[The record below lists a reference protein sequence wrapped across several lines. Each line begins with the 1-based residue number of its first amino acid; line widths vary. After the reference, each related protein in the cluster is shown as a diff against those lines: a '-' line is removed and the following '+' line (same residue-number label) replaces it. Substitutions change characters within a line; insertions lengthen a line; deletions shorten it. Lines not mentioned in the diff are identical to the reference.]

1 MRTRRVLAG
10 FLLLLGALVAPATA
24 AWAQEEQGPTG
35 GETEQNV
42 GGESHDEPATGGGGE
57 TGQSGQEPGSSAGG
71 GEPEA
76 EVSHAAEE
84 CIELL
89 EGGGEPDDC
98 QEAPSLLA
106 PELSEFVWGAISFI
120 VLLTLLSRFAYPA
133 IKKSM
138 NDRTERIRSQLDEA
152 ERTKTEAQSV
162 LSDYQRQLAD
172 ARNES
177 NRIIEE
183 ARQTADQMRKDLMQ
197 KAEAEAAELRQ
208 RSQADITA
216 AQERATA
223 DLRTQV
229 ATLAIELAE
238 KVVERN
244 LDRDTNMA
252 LIESYINQVGA
263 SRG

>member
-1 MRTRRVLAG
+1 MKRTRLLAA
-10 FLLLLGALVAPATA
+10 LLLVLGSLFAPAAA
-24 AWAQEEQGPTG
+24 AWAQEEG
-35 GETEQNV
+35 
-42 GGESHDEPATGGGGE
+42 HDEPAEGGGGA
-57 TGQSGQEPGSSAGG
+57 TGQSGQEG
-71 GEPEA
+71 GETGQEGG
-76 EVSHAAEE
+76 EGEGHGEISHAAEE
-84 CIELL
+84 CIHIL
-89 EGGGEPDDC
+89 EEGGEPDDC
-98 QEAPSLLA
+98 HEAPSLLA

-120 VLLTLLSRFAYPA
+120 VLFALLSKFAYPA
-133 IKKSM
+133 LKKSM

-152 ERTKTEAQSV
+152 ERTKTEAQSI
-162 LSDYQRQLAD
+162 LDDYQRQLAD

-183 ARQTADQMRKDLMQ
+183 ARQTADQLRKDLMQ
-197 KAEAEAAELRQ
+197 RAESEAAELRQ
-208 RSQADITA
+208 RTQADIAA

-229 ATLAIELAE
+229 AALAIELAE

-252 LIESYINQVGA
+252 LIDSYINQVGA

>member
-1 MRTRRVLAG
+1 MRKTRLFAA
-10 FLLLLGALVAPATA
+10 LLLVVGALFVPAA
-24 AWAQEEQGPTG
+24 SAWAQEEG
-35 GETEQNV
+35 
-42 GGESHDEPATGGGGE
+42 HDEPAEGGGGA
-57 TGQSGQEPGSSAGG
+57 TGQSGQEPGSSSGG

-76 EVSHAAEE
+76 EISHAAEE
-84 CIELL
+84 CIHIL

-98 QEAPSLLA
+98 HEAPSLLA

-120 VLLTLLSRFAYPA
+120 VLFAALSKFAYPA
-133 IKKSM
+133 IKKGM

-152 ERTKTEAQSV
+152 ERTKGEAQSI
-162 LSDYQRQLAD
+162 LDDYQRQLAD

-183 ARQTADQMRKDLMQ
+183 ARQTADQLRKDLMQ

-208 RSQADITA
+208 RTQADIGV
-216 AQERATA
+216 AQERAVA
-223 DLRTQV
+223 DLRAQV
-229 ATLAIELAE
+229 GSLAIELAE

-252 LIESYINQVGA
+252 LIESYINQVGT